1 MATAGFSVRLY
12 FPSGDPQG
20 LRLVERS
27 GWTGQGLA
35 FPRLKLAEARS
46 RVELKRIGVYV
57 LWAGGDALENPEV
70 YIGQSEDVI
79 ERLLQHD
86 SSKDFWTDAVAFT
99 SKDDAFNS
107 AHARYIESE
116 LIRLGHERGRA
127 TLENAKVPSQPH
139 ISEADR
145 ADANHFLDEMLT
157 CIEVVG
163 LTAFRPLPSRDEA
176 GSIEAQEFVIERR
189 QVTARMRVEPG
200 PKGYIVLADSQM
212 HKTPTAAFLERK
224 EFRRLLAMREDFIR
238 RGLVVDNGDV
248 YRVVSDI
255 RFSSPSAATGCIL
268 GRSPDPYGQWKAAD
282 GRTLGQ
288 VVRGDDR

>member
-1 MATAGFSVRLY
+1 MRLY

-46 RVELKRIGVYV
+46 REELKRIGVYV
-57 LWAGGDALENPEV
+57 LWAGGDALETPTI

-79 ERLLQHD
+79 SRLLQHD
-86 SSKDFWTDAVAFT
+86 SKRDFWTDAVAFT

-116 LIRLGHERGRA
+116 LVRLGYERGRA
-127 TLENAKVPSQPH
+127 TLENAIAPSQPH

-145 ADANHFLDEMLT
+145 ADANHFLEEMLT
-157 CIEVVG
+157 CMDVVG
-163 LTAFRPLPSRDEA
+163 LSAFRPALDESEPD
-176 GSIEAQEFVIERR
+176 SIETQEFFLKARGIS
-189 QVTARMRVEPG
+189 ARMRVEPG
-200 PKGYIVLADSQM
+200 PGGFVVLAGSQI
-212 HKTPTAAFLERK
+212 HKTPGKAFLERK
-224 EFRRLLAMREDFIR
+224 EFRGQVRMREEVIS
-238 RGLVVDNGDV
+238 RGPVIDDGDT
-248 YRVVSDI
+248 YSFQSDK
-255 RFSSPSAATGCIL
+255 RFSSPSAATVCIL
-268 GRSPDPYGQWKAAD
+268 GSAPNPYKQWKTAD

-288 VVRGDDR
+288 VIRGDDE

>member
-1 MATAGFSVRLY
+1 MPTVGFSVRLY

-46 RVELKRIGVYV
+46 REELKRIGIYI
-57 LWAGGDALENPEV
+57 LWAGGDGIENPVV
-70 YIGQSEDVI
+70 YIGQSENVI

-86 SSKDFWTDAVAFT
+86 STKDFWTDAVAFT

-116 LIRLGHERGRA
+116 LIRLGHERRRA
-127 TLENAKVPSQPH
+127 TLENANAPSQPH

-157 CIEVVG
+157 CIEVAG
-163 LTAFRPLPSRDEA
+163 LTAFRPPPSRDQAE
-176 GSIEAQEFVIERR
+176 SIETQEFIIERR
-189 QVTARMRVEPG
+189 QVKARMRVEPG

-212 HKTPTAAFLERK
+212 HKTPTEAFLERK
-224 EFRRLLAMREDFIR
+224 EFKGLVAMREDFIR
-238 RGLVVDNGDV
+238 QGLVVDDGDT
-248 YRVVSDI
+248 YRLVSDI
-255 RFSSPSAATGCIL
+255 RFSSPSAATGCVL
-268 GRSPDPYGQWKAAD
+268 ARSPDPYGQWKTVD
-282 GRTLGQ
+282 GRTLGE
-288 VVRGDDR
+288 VVRGDDQ